1 MKKENKENKENK
13 EIIENTEINS
23 EIPNTEIQNN
33 MDIVKEYFE
42 IQKEISDKTKKGDFQ
57 GIVNLLKQKEEIIQK
72 YTEIQKQ
79 KEEEKKQ
86 KLQEIENKIQNRI
99 TQIDL
104 IKEEIREL
112 KEEKK
117 QIQGYNTDNNNNST
131 RIINRISHKY
141 TWNSINTDKAID
153 IIYMVLSE
161 YGISENSWK
170 EFNQIHSISWH
181 DFIEKVK
188 NNKYPQ
194 KNNLIE
200 LFNNNT
206 DNLNQFYEHV
216 KEITIS

>member
-1 MKKENKENKENK
+1 MKKEKENREIENK
-13 EIIENTEINS
+13 GNLENTEN
-23 EIPNTEIQNN
+23 IPNSDN
-33 MDIVKEYFE
+33 MDIEKQYMD
-42 IQKEISDKTKKGDFQ
+42 IQKEISDLTKKGNFQ
-57 GIVNLLKQKEEIIQK
+57 GIVNLLSEKSDIIEK
-72 YTEIQKQ
+72 YQQYQKQ
-79 KEEEKKQ
+79 KEEEKREKIT
-86 KLQEIENKIQNRI
+86 EIEKQIQNKI
-99 TQIDL
+99 TEIDIL
-104 IKEEIREL
+104 KEEIRNL

-117 QIQGYNTDNNNNST
+117 RIQGYNTDNNNNST